1 MDKNKI
7 EIANWAEA
15 ESALCAINRLDL
27 LAEEVRGQVNEQ
39 VAADKRGINEGL
51 IYKAGRLA
59 GALTRAYL
67 LLRESCDG
75 QPTDAVWPYEIPADV
90 TDTLPPAAT

>member
-1 MDKNKI
+1 MVS
-7 EIANWAEA
+7 IASDPGRWWIPLDGREA
-15 ESALCAINRLDL
+15 LVWGWVTVFSMLVSGACLSL
-27 LAEEVRGQVNEQ
+27 V
-39 VAADKRGINEGL
+39 
-51 IYKAGRLA
+51 A